1 LSVEKAT
8 QEDEA
13 APGEAVGSL
22 LYSFRYSLTMEPAY
36 AVSVFIAIFAI
47 VNPIGTIP
55 FFTTLTQDY
64 SPVEQKQVAS
74 KAVMAATLTLLIFG
88 LIGRYIF
95 LLFSITIPAFRIAGG
110 LLLFR
115 IAFSMMFGRFPGTKA
130 TEAEQQESVDKE
142 VVGIMPIGIP
152 MLAGPGAISTVMLYI
167 SHGAILDT
175 VMVFISVLVTM
186 AIAYVFL
193 TNADKI
199 SNRVGR
205 VGSQAIS
212 RLMGLILATVAIQF
226 LINGA
231 HEIALEW
238 IKEISAL

>member
-1 LSVEKAT
+1 M
-8 QEDEA
+8 D
-13 APGEAVGSL
+13 
-22 LYSFRYSLTMEPAY
+22 PAY

-47 VNPIGTIP
+47 INPIGIIP

-64 SPVEQKQVAS
+64 SLAEQKRVAS
-74 KAVMAATLTLLIFG
+74 KTVMAATLTLLIFG

-130 TEAEQQESVDKE
+130 TEAEKQESVDKE

-175 VMVFISVLVTM
+175 VLVFISVLVTM

-238 IKEISAL
+238 IKEIRTLN

>member
-1 LSVEKAT
+1 
-8 QEDEA
+8 
-13 APGEAVGSL
+13 
-22 LYSFRYSLTMEPAY
+22 MEPAY
-36 AVSVFIAIFAI
+36 AISVFIAIFAI

-64 SPVEQKQVAS
+64 SPAEQKRVAS

-167 SHGAILDT
+167 SHGAIVDT

-186 AIAYVFL
+186 AIAYLFL
-193 TNADKI
+193 TNADRI

-238 IKEISAL
+238 IKEIRTLN